1 MDRTDVTTSTPL
13 TSIKLEVR
21 DHECD
26 LGGGVNNGVYSN
38 YIEHARHKYIKSIG
52 VDFAKYAQQ
61 KISLVVLRLEMDF
74 KRSLMSGDEFVVTTS
89 MERISRV
96 RFQFNQQIRSIPDDK
111 LVLDAKVT
119 GTAVNE
125 AGRPFLPEEIETALA
140 SAIGAA

>member
-1 MDRTDVTTSTPL
+1 
-13 TSIKLEVR
+13 
-21 DHECD
+21 
-26 LGGGVNNGVYSN
+26 
-38 YIEHARHKYIKSIG
+38 
-52 VDFAKYAQQ
+52 VDFAKYAKQ